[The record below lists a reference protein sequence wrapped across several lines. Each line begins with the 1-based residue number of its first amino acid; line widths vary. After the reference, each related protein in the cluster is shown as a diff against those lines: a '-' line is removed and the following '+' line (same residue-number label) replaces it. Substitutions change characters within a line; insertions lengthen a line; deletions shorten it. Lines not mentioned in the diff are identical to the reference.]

1 MKLRLLLWG
10 LGWLLRRTFR
20 RDQAFREQLATPLN
34 FAVMAERE
42 NIARTYQMNTQAV
55 TSEKGLQVQP
65 DLVLR
70 FPDAHLAYKTLTS
83 ADRNA
88 FMRAIQEKQVVI
100 EGDHR
105 ELFRLQ
111 KLMAHLKV

>member
-20 RDQAFREQLATPLN
+20 RDQAFREQLKTPLN

-42 NIARTYQMNTQAV
+42 GVARTYQMSTQAV
-55 TSEKGLQVQP
+55 SSEKGLHAQP

-70 FPDAHLAYKTLTS
+70 FPDAAMAYQTLTS

-88 FMRAIQEKQVVI
+88 FMRAIQEKQVTI
-100 EGDHR
+100 EGDPR